1 MRIEISF
8 LAAPALFGTALMAR
22 MVALGDQALFSTVIE
37 YCLYGKGKK

>member
-8 LAAPALFGTALMAR
+8 LAARLCLERALMAR
-22 MVALGDQALFSTVIE
+22 MVALGEQALFSTVIK